1 MKHEK
6 EKNPG
11 RQREIDLNGSGD
23 VKSLMLELG
32 VQQEELKSQNEEL
45 RLVQLELSRARD
57 RYQEL
62 FDSAPIGYLILD
74 RSFMIRETNLKAALY
89 LESPAKT

>member
-1 MKHEK
+1 
-6 EKNPG
+6 
-11 RQREIDLNGSGD
+11 
-23 VKSLMLELG
+23 MLELG

-74 RSFMIRETNLKAALY
+74 RSFMIRETNLKAASL
-89 LESPAKT
+89 LGIPGKDLIGNPLSKFMEKEGGGRLLLFT